1 MNLTQFPWTLKS
13 DDDRVE
19 NILFSTRYE
28 NSPCH
33 PHSTRP
39 ALQKPLIPYLWSR
52 SIIELIFLI
61 HTRHRLERW
70 HFSLLYPKFPVFCE
84 HLECWNSS
92 WDISRCSN
100 RCAANEHD
108 SVNLRISVRSSSNR
122 CLESL
127 FFNARDDMVH
137 CASAEASPA
146 SSTRPDKVWRTNQD
160 IVQQKKLCN
169 KKIYR

>member
-19 NILFSTRYE
+19 NIFLFSTRNK

-61 HTRHRLERW
+61 HTRHWLECW
-70 HFSLLYPKFPVFCE
+70 HFSLLSTQFPVCCE
-84 HLECWNSS
+84 HLECWNSL
-92 WDISRCSN
+92 WDISN

-127 FFNARDDMVH
+127 FFSARDDMVH

-146 SSTRPDKVWRTNQD
+146 SSTAPAKCGERIKTLCSRK
-160 IVQQKKLCN
+160 IV
-169 KKIYR
+169 